1 MGFFVCGMMGR
12 FEYASK
18 SKSFVCHWSS
28 ISDRE
33 NPACY
38 MKKSWIEKRDCEK
51 SFKIK
56 TIDKKFA
63 DISTGSKMLIASP
76 PIIDEYIKSIL
87 YGQFVEPVKMR
98 DDLAKDYQADKTCP
112 VTTGIFLRI
121 VSEASY
127 EEYDNGIDLN
137 AITPFWR
144 MVNPKSKLA
153 EKLACGIDFIAE
165 RQTIENIIL

>member
-1 MGFFVCGMMGR
+1 
-12 FEYASK
+12 
-18 SKSFVCHWSS
+18 
-28 ISDRE
+28 
-33 NPACY
+33 

-63 DISTGSKMLIASP
+63 DIPKGSKMLIASP
-76 PIIDEYIKSIL
+76 PIIDEYVKSIL
-87 YGQFVEPVKMR
+87 YGEFVEPVKMR

-127 EEYDNGIDLN
+127 EEYQSGYDLETI
-137 AITPFWR
+137 APFWR
-144 MVNPKSKLA
+144 IVKLNSKLA
-153 EKLACGIDFIAE
+153 GKLACGIDFIAK
-165 RQTIENIIL
+165 RQTEENIVVF

>member
-1 MGFFVCGMMGR
+1 
-12 FEYASK
+12 
-18 SKSFVCHWSS
+18 
-28 ISDRE
+28 
-33 NPACY
+33 

-63 DISTGSKMLIASP
+63 DIPKGRRMLIVSP
-76 PIIDEYIKSIL
+76 PIINEYVKSIL
-87 YGQFVEPVKMR
+87 YGDFIEPVKMR

-127 EEYDNGIDLN
+127 EEYRSGYDLESI
-137 AITPFWR
+137 APFWR
-144 MVNPKSKLA
+144 IVKLNSKLA
-153 EKLACGIDFIAE
+153 GKLACGIDFIAK
-165 RQTIENIIL
+165 RQTEENIVVF